1 MKDYDL
7 RIMRTPDQGSYY
19 IVDFTVDGVPFA
31 RRAFCGHSKLYA
43 QSAGQ
48 NWIDGVLS
56 EQHFTMEEFLLA
68 GAYIGP

>member
-1 MKDYDL
+1 MKDYDI
-7 RIMRTPDQGSYY
+7 RQIGDTDQDGYY
-19 IVDFTVDGVPFA
+19 VVDFMVDDAPFA
-31 RRAFCGHSKLYA
+31 RRSFQGHSKLYA

-56 EQHFTMEEFLLA
+56 EKHFTMEEFLLA